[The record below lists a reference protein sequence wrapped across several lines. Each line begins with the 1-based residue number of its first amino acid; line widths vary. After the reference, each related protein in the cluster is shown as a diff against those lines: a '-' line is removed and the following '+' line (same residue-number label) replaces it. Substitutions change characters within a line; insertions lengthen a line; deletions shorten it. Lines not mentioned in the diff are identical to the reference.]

1 MKAEELQWLLQKVRD
16 VAVRA
21 GMRVP
26 LNFLNL

>member
-1 MKAEELQWLLQKVRD
+1 MKAEELQWLLQTVRD

-21 GMRVP
+21 WTRVP